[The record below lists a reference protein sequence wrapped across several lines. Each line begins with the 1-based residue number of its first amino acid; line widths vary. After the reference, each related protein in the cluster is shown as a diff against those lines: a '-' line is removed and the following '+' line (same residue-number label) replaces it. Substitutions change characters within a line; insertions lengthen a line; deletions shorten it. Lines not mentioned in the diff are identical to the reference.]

1 MPRPEIKVFQS
12 FLFLKTILIPDY
24 LLSDGSREDEEIPA
38 VGPVCVLLELVS
50 VEEEVGEEEDSWEGD
65 KEDGAG

>member
-1 MPRPEIKVFQS
+1 MPRPEIKVFQP

-50 VEEEVGEEEDSWEGD
+50 VEQEVGEEEDCREGD
-65 KEDGAG
+65 QEDGAG

>member
-12 FLFLKTILIPDY
+12 FFFLKIILIPDY

-50 VEEEVGEEEDSWEGD
+50 VEEEVGEEEDSREAD